1 MFKIQ
6 NKSDRPEYLF
16 ILREPA
22 LLALQLVQ
30 LRDGDDVT
38 SGRSG
43 EEASARAVDRH
54 LAAGRGCQVVPELR
68 QVFQHHQVQYEL
80 QYTCIYSIDFCR

>member
-30 LRDGDDVT
+30 LAQQFSWTMNMCTLTAAQHVT
-38 SGRSG
+38 M
-43 EEASARAVDRH
+43 
-54 LAAGRGCQVVPELR
+54 AAILNLE
-68 QVFQHHQVQYEL
+68 
-80 QYTCIYSIDFCR
+80 I